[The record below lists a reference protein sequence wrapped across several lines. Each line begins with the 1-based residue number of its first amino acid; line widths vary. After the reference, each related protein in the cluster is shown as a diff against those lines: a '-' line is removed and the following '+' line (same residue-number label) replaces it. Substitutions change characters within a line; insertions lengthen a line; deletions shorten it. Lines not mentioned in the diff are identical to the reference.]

1 MTSSAYPYGDVTPDG
16 KPKTGDSANFGLFKN
31 NWYMLRQYCSRFAGQ
46 TEAQWNNGAALN
58 NNAKGAIQCQQEM
71 IAKLGRTQF
80 YIGQRG
86 SGGAAGGAD
95 YGHAVDYIYDYLK
108 EGHTTDNQATY
119 YTLHPV

>member
-1 MTSSAYPYGDVTPDG
+1 MCLG
-16 KPKTGDSANFGLFKN
+16 GDSANFGLFKN
-31 NWYMLRQYCSRFAGQ
+31 NWYMLRKYCSRFAGQ

-86 SGGAAGGAD
+86 YGGGAGGAD
-95 YGHAVDYIYDYLK
+95 YGHAVDYIY
-108 EGHTTDNQATY
+108 TTI
-119 YTLHPV
+119 